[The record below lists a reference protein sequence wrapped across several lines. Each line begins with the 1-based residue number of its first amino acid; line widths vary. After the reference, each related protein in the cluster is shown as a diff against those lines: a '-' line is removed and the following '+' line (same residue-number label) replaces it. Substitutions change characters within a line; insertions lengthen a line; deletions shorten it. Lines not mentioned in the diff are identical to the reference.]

1 MLLHPG
7 KCCGWTPVLWV
18 YMVFNLWDGKP
29 ISLSTQRFVHNFKG
43 HFLFTTWKTGKH
55 SCLSEGK
62 TGGNWALDCGGMFL
76 LGEQWKFPG
85 CFGKVDAVV
94 EDNRKINTSFA
105 KFLQRSCHFQHI
117 GFCTVL
123 AVLEDRLCLF
133 SENKSLSKVAC
144 RSMATDQ

>member
-18 YMVFNLWDGKP
+18 HMVFTLWDEKS
-29 ISLSTQRFVHNFKG
+29 ISLSTQRHIYNCKG
-43 HFLFTTWKTGKH
+43 HFLFTTWKIGQH

-62 TGGNWALDCGGMFL
+62 RRQLSTGLWGDVPVRRTVKIPWVLWGGWCSYRGQQKNQHFF
-76 LGEQWKFPG
+76 W
-85 CFGKVDAVV
+85 
-94 EDNRKINTSFA
+94 
-105 KFLQRSCHFQHI
+105 FLQWSLHFQYI

-133 SENKSLSKVAC
+133 SANKSLTQVAC
-144 RSMATDQ
+144 RSMATGQ